1 MRFILLS
8 LVFFSLMLL
17 PVLANEKAVTKQT
30 ARRSGKV
37 VGVIDGDTY
46 DVLVEGRS
54 IRVRMEG
61 IDAPERGMPY
71 YKAAKQHL
79 SVLCF
84 GKQIT
89 LVSTGKD
96 HHKRTLGF
104 AYLTDGR
111 ELSREMLKAG
121 YAWHYKKYNSD
132 PALAQLE
139 VVARQNRRG
148 LWAESMPMPP
158 WEHRA
163 IKRKGKSKRR

>member
-8 LVFFSLMLL
+8 LTFFSLMLP
-17 PVLANEKAVTKQT
+17 PVLANEKTVTKQT
-30 ARRSGKV
+30 ERRSGKV

-61 IDAPERGMPY
+61 IDAPERGMPH
-71 YKAAKQHL
+71 YKAAKQYL
-79 SVLCF
+79 SALCY

-104 AYLTDGR
+104 AFLTDGR

-132 PALAQLE
+132 PTLAQLE